1 MPNQRRQRTTI
12 SREEL
17 NEWFQEMGPTLSR
30 DLGQDVAI
38 LAMLSNWCRGCGDN
52 HPVAPLLER
61 LLIALCDEN
70 EDKVNA
76 YVSYAKRFGE
86 DLHASLKELFSPH
99 IPATDLDEIL
109 REHNIDLSTWN
120 KPHKN
125 DE

>member
-1 MPNQRRQRTTI
+1 MPNQRRKRTTI

-17 NEWFQEMGPTLSR
+17 NEWVHEMEPTLR
-30 DLGQDVAI
+30 RELGQDVAV
-38 LAMLSNWCRGCGDN
+38 LAMLANWCRDCEDR

-76 YVSYAKRFGE
+76 YVRYAKRFGE

-109 REHNIDLSTWN
+109 RECNIDLSTRN